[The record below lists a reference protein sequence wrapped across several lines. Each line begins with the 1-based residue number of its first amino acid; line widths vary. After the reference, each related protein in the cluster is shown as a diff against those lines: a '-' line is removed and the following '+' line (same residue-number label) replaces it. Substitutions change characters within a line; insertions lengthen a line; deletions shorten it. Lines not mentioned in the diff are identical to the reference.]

1 MVSKC
6 EKKISDYF
14 SVGINGIFHVLILF
28 TFLTI
33 LFFTIVLSLEKAAF
47 ENEIT
52 KEINS
57 SVKNMVSKI
66 QPTDKEQIS
75 NIVNKSV
82 NEDGQSS
89 LDIAIDKYSKPS
101 EFIVEHNKWVKITAV
116 SVILGVFVFL
126 LSILIVL
133 SYSCGKCIGL
143 SNIIKENIIT
153 FIFVGIV
160 EYLFFTHIA
169 FKYVPAPP
177 STMVTTIIDTFKK
190 TFV

>member
-6 EKKISDYF
+6 EKKISEYF

-33 LFFTIVLSLEKAAF
+33 LFFTIVLSLEKSAF
-47 ENEIT
+47 ENEMT
-52 KEINS
+52 NEINS
-57 SVKNMVSKI
+57 SVKNMASKI
-66 QPTDKEQIS
+66 QPSDKDQIS
-75 NIVNKSV
+75 NVVNKSV

-89 LDIAIDKYSKPS
+89 LDVAIDKYSTPS
-101 EFIVEHNKWVKITAV
+101 DFIVEHNKWVKITAIAI
-116 SVILGVFVFL
+116 ILGVFVFL
-126 LSILIVL
+126 LTILVVL
-133 SYSCGKCIGL
+133 SYSCDKCIGL
-143 SNIIKENIIT
+143 SSIVKENIIT
-153 FIFVGIV
+153 FIFVGMV